1 MYELWKERK
10 RKKLKKQES
19 PLKNLMFEIAS
30 WNRSQKKKQLNL
42 FDVLCESKKN
52 ERTENGKGKKCFG
65 WKKSFFHDGNNTLW
79 QKYHPFLWNS
89 ATEHTPRQIIDELIN
104 WNYFDI

>member
-10 RKKLKKQES
+10 RKKLKKQKS

-52 ERTENGKGKKCFG
+52 ERTENGKGKNVLDEKNL
-65 WKKSFFHDGNNTLW
+65 SFMMEITLYDRNITHSCEILQQNTH
-79 QKYHPFLWNS
+79 QDK
-89 ATEHTPRQIIDELIN
+89 
-104 WNYFDI
+104 